1 VSGRLGEP
9 CEEPRDWSAQSS
21 DLDQQNSLADD
32 LIWYTH
38 PNVQEAQRP
47 PPAGHS
53 LINRARGAVGGAQ
66 PQGRFDYTTIGH
78 VTVDVMADGSRRPG
92 GSAFYSAL
100 QAARLGRRALILTR
114 GAPREIEELMEPY
127 RAELEL
133 EIQPAPETTT
143 LATSGADAE
152 RSQRV
157 LAWAGA
163 IAEDAAIDTAI
174 LHLAPVA
181 RELPRRW
188 LGSVGF
194 LGLTPQGLAR
204 AWTGADR
211 EIRPAPPDPDRL
223 PEGLQ
228 AMVLSVHERDVCAAL
243 IARAQSAGAVVAIT
257 AGGGHVTILRKGER
271 PLAVAVAPVG
281 HVREDVGA
289 GDVFSAA
296 FFVALAE
303 GQTAGR
309 AADFANA
316 AAALRI
322 AGSGA
327 QAIGDRTAIE
337 ARLGAAGRAQGPVS
351 S

>member
-1 VSGRLGEP
+1 
-9 CEEPRDWSAQSS
+9 
-21 DLDQQNSLADD
+21 
-32 LIWYTH
+32 LIWYRH
-38 PNVQEAQRP
+38 PDVQEAQRP

-53 LINRARGAVGGAQ
+53 LINPARGAVGGAH

-78 VTVDVMADGSRRPG
+78 VTVDVMSDGSRRPG

-100 QAARLGRRALILTR
+100 QAARLGMRALILTR
-114 GAPREIEELMEPY
+114 GVPREIEELMEPY

-133 EIQPAPETTT
+133 EIQPALQTTT
-143 LATSGADAE
+143 LETSGSDAD

-163 IAEDAAIDTAI
+163 IAEDVAIDTAI

-188 LGSVGF
+188 HGNVGF

-204 AWTGADR
+204 AWTGSER
-211 EIRPAPPDPDRL
+211 EILPAPPDPELL
-223 PEGLQ
+223 PEGLR

-243 IARAQSAGAVVAIT
+243 ISRAQSAGAVVAIT
-257 AGGGHVTILRKGER
+257 AGGGDTTILRTGER
-271 PLAVAVAPVG
+271 PLAAAVAPVG
-281 HVREDVGA
+281 HMNEDVGA

-303 GQTAGR
+303 GRSAAS

-316 AAALRI
+316 AAAVRI

-337 ARLGAAGRAQGPVS
+337 ARLRAVVGTRGPARP
-351 S
+351 

>member
-1 VSGRLGEP
+1 LTNPGRG
-9 CEEPRDWSAQSS
+9 
-21 DLDQQNSLADD
+21 
-32 LIWYTH
+32 
-38 PNVQEAQRP
+38 
-47 PPAGHS
+47 PAG
-53 LINRARGAVGGAQ
+53 GAH

-78 VTVDVMADGSRRPG
+78 VTVDVMSDGSRRPG

-114 GAPREIEELMEPY
+114 GAPREIDELMEPY

-133 EIQPAPETTT
+133 EIQPAEETTT
-143 LATSGADAE
+143 LETSGSDAE

-181 RELPRRW
+181 RELPRRFG
-188 LGSVGF
+188 GSAGF

-211 EIRPAPPDPDRL
+211 EILPAPPDPDRL
-223 PEGLQ
+223 PQGLQ
-228 AMVLSVHERDVCAAL
+228 AMVLSVHERDACAAL
-243 IARAQSAGAVVAIT
+243 ISRAQSAGALVAIT
-257 AGGGHVTILRKGER
+257 AGGGDTTILRPGER
-271 PLAVAVAPVG
+271 PLAVAVPPVG
-281 HVREDVGA
+281 HVSEDVGA
-289 GDVFSAA
+289 GDVFAAA

-303 GQTAGR
+303 GQSAGR

-316 AAALRI
+316 AAAVRI

-327 QAIGDRTAIE
+327 QAIGDRTSIE
-337 ARLGAAGRAQGPVS
+337 GRLRAVVGTRGP
-351 S
+351 